1 MVESMAHA
9 DELTHVGMEIVV
21 QGTKL
26 SGEVL
31 LRILESIT
39 ELFEKNS
46 ENRDHVIND
55 NTKEGQQ
62 KIKDLVKK
70 HKEGV
75 MAFDDNVTKEQMND
89 YVKEFKKLG
98 VDFSVV
104 KNDKDDFSFFFS
116 ARDANVIEKALK
128 NIVEKKSKDLEIKQV
143 NTFDLKKENSVEKD
157 IEIEPSDRIKK
168 LEPNAAYDEALV
180 IQENYGLSSNK
191 VEWNNE
197 KFLNHL
203 KEVDP
208 QAHKDFLHLKEL
220 DSQING
226 EKKIDKE
233 ITDKPLRK
241 EFDTKEQQL
250 DHIYKQLT
258 PKEKDLFKQLNK
270 AQIESLDNH
279 FADRST
285 HKESSKYQ
293 ELAKSFSDE
302 SKSKVS
308 TLFHTNIHSGTGNA
322 PKGTI
327 HIDEVNM
334 VESNLEKMKQSQREN
349 PESNLGKGK
358 QVQPQNQKEKQ
369 VDKNQNKVA
378 KPQEYSLRAVKE
390 IDTKLKEDDNKN
402 QDKKRTKE
410 LSR

>member
-1 MVESMAHA
+1 MVEGMAHA
-9 DELTHVGMEIVV
+9 DELTHVGMEIVT

-31 LRILESIT
+31 LKILESIT

-46 ENRDHVIND
+46 KNQDHVIKD

-116 ARDANVIEKALK
+116 AKDANVIEKSLK
-128 NIVEKKSKDLEIKQV
+128 NIVEKKNKDLEIKKV
-143 NTFDLKKENSVEKD
+143 NTFDLEKENSVENDLK
-157 IEIEPSDRIKK
+157 IEPSDRIKK

-180 IQENYGLSSNK
+180 IQENFGLSSNK

-208 QAHKDFLHLKEL
+208 QTHKDFLHLKEL
-220 DSQING
+220 DSQIKG
-226 EKKIDKE
+226 EKK
-233 ITDKPLRK
+233 ITDKPLK
-241 EFDTKEQQL
+241 IEFDSKEQQL
-250 DHIYKQLT
+250 EHIFKQLT
-258 PKEKDLFKQLNK
+258 EKEKGLFLQLNK
-270 AQIESLDNH
+270 KQIESLDNA
-279 FADRST
+279 FADGATDWKQSY
-285 HKESSKYQ
+285 KYDELSKT
-293 ELAKSFSDE
+293 FSDE
-302 SKSKVS
+302 SKNKVIR
-308 TLFHTNIHSGTGNA
+308 LYEENIFSGSGSS
-322 PKGTI
+322 PKEKI
-327 HIDEVNM
+327 HMNELNK
-334 VESNLEKMKQSQREN
+334 VETNLEKMNQSQREN
-349 PESNLGKGK
+349 PVSDLGKEK
-358 QVQPQNQKEKQ
+358 QIQPQNRKENQIKQ
-369 VDKNQNKVA
+369 NQNKGA

>member
-1 MVESMAHA
+1 MANA

-31 LRILESIT
+31 LKILESISR
-39 ELFEKNS
+39 LFEKNS
-46 ENRDHVIND
+46 ENREYIIKD

-62 KIKDLVKK
+62 RIKDLVKK

-75 MAFDDNVTKEQMND
+75 MALDDNVNKEQMND

-104 KNDKDDFSFFFS
+104 KNEKDDFSFFFS
-116 ARDANVIEKALK
+116 AKDANVIEKSLK
-128 NIVEKKSKDLEIKQV
+128 NIVEKKSKNLEV
-143 NTFDLKKENSVEKD
+143 KKGKNVEKD
-157 IEIEPSDRIKK
+157 LEIEPSDRIKNI
-168 LEPNAAYDEALV
+168 EPIAAYAEALV
-180 IQENYGLSSNK
+180 LQENYGLSSNK

-208 QAHKDFLHLKEL
+208 QAHKDFLHLKAL
-220 DSQING
+220 DSQFIG
-226 EKKIDKE
+226 EKKIDKDM
-233 ITDKPLRK
+233 TDKPLIK
-241 EFDTKEQQL
+241 EFDSKEQQL

-270 AQIESLDNH
+270 VQIEGLDN
-279 FADRST
+279 FYADSSS
-285 HKESSKYQ
+285 HKESKYFDK
-293 ELAKSFSDE
+293 LAESFSDE
-302 SKSKVS
+302 SISKVS
-308 TLFHTNIHSGTGNA
+308 KLYHENMDTSNLGDT
-322 PKGTI
+322 PKGKI
-327 HIDEVNM
+327 HMDTLSN
-334 VESNLEKMKQSQREN
+334 VEDNLEKMKQGQREN
-349 PESNLGKGK
+349 PENKIGKGK
-358 QVQPQNQKEKQ
+358 QIQPQNQKEKPAEQ
-369 VDKNQNKVA
+369 SQNKAV

-390 IDTKLKEDDNKN
+390 IDTKLKEDNKN
-402 QDKKRTKE
+402 QDKNRTKQ